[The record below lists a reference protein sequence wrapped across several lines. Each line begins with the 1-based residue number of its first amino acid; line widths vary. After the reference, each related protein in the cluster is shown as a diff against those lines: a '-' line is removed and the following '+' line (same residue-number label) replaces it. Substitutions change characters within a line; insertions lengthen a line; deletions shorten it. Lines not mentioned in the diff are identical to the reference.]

1 MFSIRVARND
11 HLFGKKLFTRLT
23 MCLFRERLPF
33 RARARV
39 CVSVCDSFPFS
50 FEGGILD
57 LVVLN
62 PDNCIFI
69 FF

>member
-11 HLFGKKLFTRLT
+11 HLFGKKLFIRFT

-33 RARARV
+33 RAR
-39 CVSVCDSFPFS
+39 PFS

-57 LVVLN
+57 LVVLVPN
-62 PDNCIFI
+62 HCIS
-69 FF
+69 FFV